1 MTNKNPVFGADT
13 GLLKDPKNMSTPEL
27 LDEADRLLAFFLEI
41 EARKAVLMASLKK
54 QGVKV

>member
-41 EARKAVLMASLKK
+41 EAEKAKIIAVLRKR
-54 QGVKV
+54 GVKV

>member
-1 MTNKNPVFGADT
+1 MTNKNPISGADT